1 MGDPIEDEVNAIL
14 ASLPKHHVEALRE
27 IFGPEA
33 PAPSHSRKV
42 LPKDLVCEAEIVIVC
57 MLCGTERRH
66 RVRSSSTKSSRLD
79 TPTCNQCADILV
91 TLEKEKVVELAIR
104 AADGMFTAVKEAK
117 NAPIF
122 CRYDGCERANG
133 IENAGGKE

>member
-1 MGDPIEDEVNAIL
+1 MDDSIENEVNAIL
-14 ASLPKHHVEALRE
+14 ATLPKHHLEALKE
-27 IFGPEA
+27 IFGEEA

-66 RVRSSSTKSSRLD
+66 KVRSSSTKSSRLD
-79 TPTCNQCADILV
+79 TPTCNQCAAILV
-91 TLEKEKVVELAIR
+91 TLEKEKVVEIAIR
-104 AADGMFTAVKEAK
+104 AADGMFAAVKEVK

-122 CRYDGCERANG
+122 CRYEGCERANDP
-133 IENAGGKE
+133 ENDGS

>member
-1 MGDPIEDEVNAIL
+1 MSDSIENEVNAIL
-14 ASLPKHHVEALRE
+14 AALPKHHIEALKE
-27 IFGPEA
+27 IFGEEA

-66 RVRSSSTKSSRLD
+66 KVRSSSTKSSRLD
-79 TPTCNQCADILV
+79 TPTCNQCEAILV
-91 TLEKEKVVELAIR
+91 TLEKEKVVEIAIR
-104 AADGMFTAVKEAK
+104 AADGMFAAVKEAK

-122 CRYDGCERANG
+122 CKYDGCERATDTERDG
-133 IENAGGKE
+133 S